1 MKDIYEILNDIE
13 IDEDEME
20 IIEATDIE
28 KAKVKK
34 YLKNSINKNKSY
46 KNKGIAVAV
55 LCCLLIGGVGTL
67 GVAYPSYSAEIPIVG
82 DIFRFI
88 DNGRTGA
95 YDKYREYADVVG
107 ATQESN
113 GIKVTIKDAIFD
125 GKTLTYTY
133 EITSDKDLG
142 DNPFFNMNGPRITIK
157 DYNGGTGGSSG
168 VKRVAENT
176 YVGEETITINEER
189 KAINFELNF
198 TDIGDMSFENSK
210 EIKGNW
216 KFKINL
222 QALDNIKQMVNKT
235 TEKNGAQLNIESISK
250 TPVSFTLNYS
260 QKISKELQDKYFV
273 ADIPIEEVKDDL
285 GNVYTA
291 TSVSTNEGIKGRYDG
306 ISMSNF
312 GKLDPNATK
321 IIITPKVHLSNNVH
335 QESGNGAGKAVDTSP
350 TIDENHPKNNEFV
363 LDDIVIELKK

>member
-20 IIEATDIE
+20 IIDATDIE

-34 YLKNSINKNKSY
+34 YLKKSINKDKSY
-46 KNKGIAVAV
+46 RNKGIAIAV
-55 LCCLLIGGVGTL
+55 LCCLLIGGAGTL
-67 GVAYPSYSAEIPIVG
+67 GVAYPSYAAEIPIVG

-95 YDKYREYADVVG
+95 YDKYKEYADVVG

-113 GIKVTIKDAIFD
+113 GIKVTIKEAIFD

-133 EITSDKDLG
+133 EIISDKDLG
-142 DNPFFNMNGPRITIK
+142 DNPFFNMNGPRVTIK
-157 DYNGGTGGSSG
+157 DYDGGTGGSSG

-176 YVGEETITINEER
+176 YVGEETITIDEER

-198 TDIGDMSFENSK
+198 TDIGDMSSENSK
-210 EIKGNW
+210 EISGNW

-222 QALDNIKQMVNKT
+222 KALDNVKQIVNKT
-235 TEKNGAQLNIESISK
+235 TERNGVQLNIESISK
-250 TPVSFTLNYS
+250 TSATFTLNYS
-260 QKISKELQDKYFV
+260 QEISKDLQEKYFIV
-273 ADIPIEEVKDDL
+273 DIPIEEVKDDL
-285 GNVYTA
+285 GNVYKA
-291 TSVSTNEGIKGRYDG
+291 TSVSTNEGSEGRYAG
-306 ISMSNF
+306 KSMSSF
-312 GKLDPNATK
+312 GELNPNATK
-321 IIITPKVHLSNNVH
+321 LIITPKVHLSNNVH
-335 QESGNGAGKAVDTSP
+335 QESGNGEGKAVDTSP
-350 TIDENHPKNNEFV
+350 AIDENHPKNNEFA